1 MNLLPKNKLKCTFFE
16 KFIMFIEIS
25 SQMKGN
31 SELSIVSN
39 KTIHKGYRLQRYK

>member
-1 MNLLPKNKLKCTFFE
+1 
-16 KFIMFIEIS
+16 MFHQIS

-39 KTIHKGYRLQRYK
+39 KTIHKGYRNNVINNSYS